1 MPAVRKAKVQR
12 KDKPKAQAWT
22 VVHAD
27 DVTKMKYGCGRKP
40 EWFDKAHAE
49 RLAAPADPSHRWVP
63 LLVDDLA
70 AFGGDGITHEALM
83 AAKAADDD
91 ADL

>member
-63 LLVDDLA
+63 LEVADLA
-70 AFGGDGITHEALM
+70 AFGGDGVTYGALM
-83 AAKAADDD
+83 AAKAAAGDS
-91 ADL
+91 DL